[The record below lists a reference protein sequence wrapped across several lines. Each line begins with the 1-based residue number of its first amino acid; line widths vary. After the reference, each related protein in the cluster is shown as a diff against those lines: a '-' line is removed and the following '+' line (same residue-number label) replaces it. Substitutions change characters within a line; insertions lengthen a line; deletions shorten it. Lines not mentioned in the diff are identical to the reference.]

1 MAISSNPKW
10 QESEQLWLLGQVRPT
25 VRAKQWVMDLFEC
38 IQRTRTFGLAAET
51 AFWLFL
57 SLLPLLAVAGFTAAR
72 LSLGKWHEVAPFVK
86 TLPPAAQ
93 SLIGNELAKV
103 SAWDGGTVGVLGV
116 LTFLWLG
123 SSGVHSIFDAL
134 EIESGAH
141 RRWLPKRALALATCI
156 GLSLSVALLAI
167 LGPGVEAAL
176 SDLGERMLGG
186 APLNESFATSGVV
199 RGVLSFLIL
208 TGQTW
213 CLFRI
218 GIPKQVNA
226 SLPTLPGVLI
236 AVVLQVLLSI
246 AYTGYIST
254 VGDGSAY
261 TAGLTLVGLVLTALY
276 LYVVALLIG
285 ATINRM
291 LSPASPRCE

>member
-1 MAISSNPKW
+1 MRVRIDRTKH
-10 QESEQLWLLGQVRPT
+10 WL
-25 VRAKQWVMDLFEC
+25 AALFAC
-38 IQRTRTFGLAAET
+38 IGRTRTFGLAAET

-57 SLLPLLAVAGFTAAR
+57 SLLPLLAVAGFLAAR
-72 LSLGKWHEVAPFVK
+72 LSLANWHEITPFVR

-93 SLIGNELAKV
+93 NLIGNELTKV
-103 SAWDGGTVGVLGV
+103 SALDGETVGVLGV

-123 SSGVHSIFDAL
+123 SSGVHAIFDAL
-134 EIESGAH
+134 EIETGAH

-156 GLSLSVALLAI
+156 GLSLSVAVLAI
-167 LGPGVEAAL
+167 LGPGMEAAL
-176 SDLGERMLGG
+176 GALGER
-186 APLNESFATSGVV
+186 ARLNESFATSRILRAILG
-199 RGVLSFLIL
+199 FLIL

-226 SLPTLPGVLI
+226 RMPTFPGVLV
-236 AVVLQVLLSI
+236 AAVLQVLLGI
-246 AYTGYIST
+246 GYTGYISM

-285 ATINRM
+285 ATINRT
-291 LSPASPRCE
+291 LSPASAPCD